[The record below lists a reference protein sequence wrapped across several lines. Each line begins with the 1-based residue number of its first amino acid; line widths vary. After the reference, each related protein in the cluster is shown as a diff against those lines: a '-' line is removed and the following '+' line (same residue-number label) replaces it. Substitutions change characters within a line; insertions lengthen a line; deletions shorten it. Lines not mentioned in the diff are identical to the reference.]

1 MCRIFEIVYLCKI
14 IKNYYINII
23 MLIFYKGSEDIFVSY
38 IIYCLCILRNCI
50 VVYKVRSVLS
60 YKFIVRI

>member
-38 IIYCLCILRNCI
+38 IIYCLCILRNFI